1 VFAIPG
7 ICALIVFILTRP
19 QEAYPLLQKVP
30 FLYLFCAMAIFGF
43 VVDLKL
49 RLLRPSAVPTL
60 PLLVA
65 FVIWIILVDATIT
78 PPETLIPRIIE
89 IAVVFLI
96 YGITAHAVQGFR
108 TLQLVA
114 GTTMVACLFLSAVGV
129 HQGLAPLECVMID
142 EANPGEGLSDGRSC
156 ETADDCGSEDSGAA
170 PGAEYECEHAGMF
183 GTTSVELR
191 VRYRGELQDPN
202 ELAVTICIGGL
213 SFLLAFA
220 TRSRR
225 PRTTVLAIA
234 AALIVFWCIV
244 MTQSRGGQLVFLAV
258 LGVFFGRQ
266 LGWKGLAAGAL
277 MGLVVMSL
285 GGRSGSAADES
296 TEMRYEAWR
305 AGLDMFRSSPLFGVG
320 HRQFAEN
327 HNITAHNSYVL
338 VMAELGI
345 VGMVLW
351 LSSVY
356 LSIKIAWK
364 AMRDLRDEPG
374 AAVARTWALALLAS
388 WVGLCIQ
395 MMFLS
400 FAYHSVLWLY
410 FGLSGALYSAVR
422 RHRPDWTVTF
432 GLKDLAIVI
441 AICVAFVGVILPVFL
456 RLKHF

>member
-7 ICALIVFILTRP
+7 ICALVVFILTRP
-19 QEAYPLLQKVP
+19 QEAYEVLQRVP
-30 FLYLFCAMAIFGF
+30 FLYVFCAMAIFGF

-60 PLLVA
+60 PWLIAFLIWLVG
-65 FVIWIILVDATIT
+65 IDAAIT
-78 PPETLIPRIIE
+78 PTETLVTRMIE
-89 IAVVFLI
+89 IGVVFLI

-114 GTTMVACLFLSAVGV
+114 ATTMVACLFLSAVGV
-129 HQGLAPLECVMID
+129 HQGLSPLSCVLLD
-142 EANPGEGLSDGRSC
+142 EEHPGEGFADGRSC
-156 ETADDCGSEDSGAA
+156 ETSDDCAGEDSGAT
-170 PGAEYECEHAGMF
+170 PGAEYECEHAGLF

-213 SFLLAFA
+213 SFVLAFA
-220 TRSRR
+220 TRRR
-225 PRTTVLAIA
+225 SARKTLAAIVC
-234 AALIVFWCIV
+234 ALMVFWCIV

-258 LGVFFGRQ
+258 LGIFFARQ
-266 LGWKGLAAGAL
+266 LGWRGILAGAIL
-277 MGLVVMSL
+277 GAIVMSL
-285 GGRSGSAADES
+285 GGRSGSDADES
-296 TEMRYEAWR
+296 TELRYEAWR
-305 AGLDMFRSSPLFGVG
+305 AGLDMFRRSPLFGVG
-320 HRQFAEN
+320 HRQFAQ
-327 HNITAHNSYVL
+327 HHDITAHNSYVL

-356 LSIKIAWK
+356 LSIKITWR

-374 AAVARTWALALLAS
+374 ADVARTWALALFAS

-422 RHRPDWTVTF
+422 RHRPDWTVRF

-441 AICVAFVGVILPVFL
+441 AICVAFIGVILPVFL
-456 RLKHF
+456 RLKGF